1 MPMDPESKDE
11 DISSGGD
18 GGEDTESRRARM
30 LIYLVAAGFLLVG
43 AMDVFAYWMRC
54 ERHHEDISI
63 AHCLVLSI
71 PFVIGL
77 VILVMSSALARAIG
91 DYLDE

>member
-1 MPMDPESKDE
+1 MDPESKDE
-11 DISSGGD
+11 DISSGGND
-18 GGEDTESRRARM
+18 GGDTESRRARM
-30 LIYLVAAGFLLVG
+30 LVYLIAAGFILVG

-54 ERHHEDISI
+54 ERHRENISI
-63 AHCLVLSI
+63 AHCLFLSI

-91 DYLDE
+91 EYLDE